1 MKKIFIIIFLTL
13 ITQNANAKTV
23 KWDVESTSTDTK
35 NFECLKVI
43 DVKSKRSALAALSNM
58 GMYTETPFIVRIQN
72 NCKEEIKG
80 SFKIKLLDSDGFML
94 EDWLEDFK
102 IGRKGLTKVTFE
114 MLLSSLK
121 WKKVKS
127 VLLEFDFY

>member
-13 ITQNANAKTV
+13 ITQNANAKTM
-23 KWDVESTSTDTK
+23 KWDVESTSTNTK
-35 NFECLKVI
+35 IFECLKVI

-72 NCKEEIKG
+72 NCKDEIKG

>member
-23 KWDVESTSTDTK
+23 KWDVESTSTNTK
-35 NFECLKVI
+35 IFECLKVI

-72 NCKEEIKG
+72 NCKDEIKG

>member
-1 MKKIFIIIFLTL
+1 MKKILIIIFVTL

-23 KWDVESTSTDTK
+23 KWDVESTSTNTK
-35 NFECLKVI
+35 IFECLKVI
-43 DVKSKRSALAALSNM
+43 DVKSKRSAIAALSNM

-72 NCKEEIKG
+72 NCKDEIKG
-80 SFKIKLLDSDGFML
+80 SFRIKLLDSDGFML

-127 VLLEFDFY
+127 VLLE

>member
-1 MKKIFIIIFLTL
+1 
-13 ITQNANAKTV
+13 
-23 KWDVESTSTDTK
+23 
-35 NFECLKVI
+35 
-43 DVKSKRSALAALSNM
+43 
-58 GMYTETPFIVRIQN
+58 MYTETPFIVRIQN
-72 NCKEEIKG
+72 NCKDEIKG

>member
-1 MKKIFIIIFLTL
+1 MKKIFIIIFFSL

-23 KWDVESTSTDTK
+23 KWDVESTSTNTK
-35 NFECLKVI
+35 IFECLKVI

-72 NCKEEIKG
+72 NCKDEIKG